1 MASEKKLQTQQDNS
15 SERLSKVHYREIN
28 PFRGLESFDSEHAPF
43 FYGRTKIVREALD
56 LLRQQVA
63 DKKPFLLVLGPAGSG
78 KTSLIRAGI
87 LPALTRPEEIE
98 GAGHSWRLAF
108 TRPGN
113 AGAGD
118 PFDALAAALLEKS
131 ALPEFPDAAP
141 HNGWQNL
148 AAELR
153 EAPDNTALR
162 LRETLQCLSVQA
174 LDHLLDKQGS
184 EVPSA
189 NAEENAELL
198 RQNKPVRFDSKVRL
212 ALVVDQLEELFVQG
226 FSPELQ
232 QRFITALGALIRW
245 RVALVICGLRSDFYA
260 SFEKCCSSKDV
271 GARNQ
276 SELCALNIE
285 LSEFLTGRF
294 DLHPPSLQEIGEM
307 ICLAAEAVGLRFEL
321 DLETGRILDA
331 VLLEAAA
338 AHAEPLPPLEHLLWQ
353 LYRKQLPRKDGLLR
367 WSDYYEAGELE
378 GAVANHAESV
388 FSALDGDA
396 QAALKPI
403 VRQLASPGPDDDGVL
418 IRRTVPYRDLTSTP
432 EFREHQKAGAERL
445 IDLFIKEGLFH
456 TERGP
461 NAEVLVSFTQEYV
474 LRNWPRV
481 RQLLNEDLGLLRTR
495 DRLESN
501 FKLWFSGGRRSH
513 NLVRT
518 RSGVRDVEALLRGFR
533 TSLSHR
539 QVNYLQKSLGAK
551 NRRRWLQGAAVLAI
565 AAGLVVPFVIP
576 GVQWLR
582 ATTERRKAEQS
593 SGPEGRV
600 AHSVNT
606 GPESF
611 ETGQRENG
619 ESARLPQGNAPI
631 ATSERDALQGRLNDA
646 EARAQQIQKSL
657 ELVISQRDALQGRLN
672 DSEARAQGIQKSLDL
687 AASQRDGLHSQLKDA
702 EAKAQQAQKDA
713 EHAGGQRDA
722 LQNQLK
728 DTEAKAQQAQKDAAQ
743 AGSQRDALQNQL
755 KDTEAK
761 AQQAQKDAAQAG
773 SQRDALQG
781 QLRETEAK
789 VRQAQK
795 DAAQAGSQRDALQN
809 QLKDTEAKAQ
819 QAQRDTSLVTSQR
832 DALQGQLRQARK
844 DAEAAAGKRD
854 VLQARPTEAE
864 TEAQQAQKNAG
875 LATKQSDALQAKL
888 KDAKAKSQQAQK
900 NVELVE
906 AQAEKGDQSSG
917 ESSQKNSV
925 FSANRTESK
934 QSQQPNTGLKAE
946 PLASTQA
953 SAFSIQPAHTT
964 AMSRSASEGADSAE
978 ATVGHQ
984 EPMKLA
990 QTDQRNAALPQPSPT
1005 QPASVNP
1012 PLVEAQADKS
1022 TDDAVDGA
1030 AVKRFVLEYI
1040 RTVTNDD
1047 VSTQERFFAQR
1058 VNFYGE
1064 GVLPLQGIR
1073 AANERY
1079 RREWPNRDWQPQ
1091 GEPNILHSAN
1101 SNEYEVLQPIT
1112 WKVSNGPKHAQG
1124 NAKLNLRVRKNT
1136 EGNFHIV
1143 WAQYRDR

>member
-1 MASEKKLQTQQDNS
+1 
-15 SERLSKVHYREIN
+15 
-28 PFRGLESFDSEHAPF
+28 
-43 FYGRTKIVREALD
+43 
-56 LLRQQVA
+56 
-63 DKKPFLLVLGPAGSG
+63 
-78 KTSLIRAGI
+78 
-87 LPALTRPEEIE
+87 
-98 GAGHSWRLAF
+98 
-108 TRPGN
+108 
-113 AGAGD
+113 
-118 PFDALAAALLEKS
+118 
-131 ALPEFPDAAP
+131 
-141 HNGWQNL
+141 
-148 AAELR
+148 
-153 EAPDNTALR
+153 
-162 LRETLQCLSVQA
+162 
-174 LDHLLDKQGS
+174 
-184 EVPSA
+184 
-189 NAEENAELL
+189 
-198 RQNKPVRFDSKVRL
+198 
-212 ALVVDQLEELFVQG
+212 
-226 FSPELQ
+226 
-232 QRFITALGALIRW
+232 
-245 RVALVICGLRSDFYA
+245 
-260 SFEKCCSSKDV
+260 
-271 GARNQ
+271 
-276 SELCALNIE
+276 
-285 LSEFLTGRF
+285 
-294 DLHPPSLQEIGEM
+294 
-307 ICLAAEAVGLRFEL
+307 LAAEAVGLRFEL

-539 QVNYLQKSLGAK
+539 QANYLQKSLGAK

-728 DTEAKAQQAQKDAAQ
+728 DTEAKAQ
-743 AGSQRDALQNQL
+743 
-755 KDTEAK
+755 
-761 AQQAQKDAAQAG
+761 
-773 SQRDALQG
+773 
-781 QLRETEAK
+781 
-789 VRQAQK
+789 QAQK